1 MSVKK
6 NLLLLILSLSVT
18 ILFLGNINL
27 ISADTTSS
35 AVSTSSSIASSTATS
50 SSSTTSSASASSSS
64 SSSTTV
70 FSSGIKWPTTSFA
83 PWTRGKRESKDT
95 VRNYYGF
102 MINNDNGQY
111 IEEYEE
117 GNNIHVKV
125 RILAHIDWNKSTKTR
140 YYVVMQN
147 GDSFSGQEISSSN
160 VTRTKDVEY
169 SKTAVWT
176 VDLSL
181 GNVKADK
188 IQICIFDDDGK
199 GIFGYGFWEANGV
212 DKDGNRNTDKT
223 YPYVMCS
230 PIIGWNNVTNFNQS
244 LKDGIFYVGRNT
256 TLTMNAPKL
265 QDSNVGKFDNS
276 ILNNAGESH
285 FFGQNVVNNEIR
297 TTYEITTDVTK
308 LDGIVDGLASS
319 DTNKYGLDTVLTY
332 EIPSDNLKIPL
343 SYGGLKAISL
353 SAEALDN
360 ASINTKDYLESS
372 FVDKVTGDLG
382 TGHTLTYSWFY
393 STSDNINDLKKVS
406 TEFTNNKDRKADGTL
421 GTDWMTLSA
430 KDDFTQYLEKQAL
443 AGKKIYL
450 MMKVYV
456 YGQLSTLTNP
466 ILVQIQTPT
475 LKVPDKIDFGTIP
488 AKDIYN
494 GGSFE
499 SLTKDSDK
507 LSLSIP
513 DTSKSTWKVTSSI
526 KENDDNSI
534 TKINGQLNILGKNLS
549 ATPIEV
555 ASISKQGLVDLPLNA
570 KVSFRGYHNPLTPRT
585 NFTEDINWNLS
596 PETPIMASN

>member
-35 AVSTSSSIASSTATS
+35 AVSTSSSIASTATS

-83 PWTRGKRESKDT
+83 TWTQGIKEDGSLT
-95 VRNYYGF
+95 RNKYGF
-102 MINNDNGQY
+102 MVNKD
-111 IEEYEE
+111 EEYYMEE
-117 GNNIHVKV
+117 YKDSNNIHVMIPMIAYKS
-125 RILAHIDWNKSTKTR
+125 WNESTKTK

-147 GDSFSGQEISSSN
+147 GSTFSGQEIASSN
-160 VTRTKDVEY
+160 VIRTKVEDYSRTALWMLDV
-169 SKTAVWT
+169 T
-176 VDLSL
+176 V
-181 GNVKADK
+181 GNITADK
-188 IQICIFDDDGK
+188 IQICIYDDDRS
-199 GIFGYGFWEANGV
+199 YGFWRTNGV
-212 DKDGNRNTDKT
+212 ADDDT
-223 YPYVMCS
+223 YPFVMS
-230 PIIGWNNVTNFNQS
+230 TPVLGWNNVTNFNQS

-285 FFGQNVVNNEIR
+285 FFGQNVINNEIR
-297 TTYEITTDVTK
+297 TTYEITTGVTK
-308 LDGIVDGLASS
+308 LDGIVDRLASS
-319 DTNKYGLDTVLTY
+319 DTNKYCLDTVLTY

-450 MMKVYV
+450 MMKIYV
-456 YGQLSTLTNP
+456 DGQLSTLTNP

-488 AKDIYN
+488 AKNIYN
-494 GGSFE
+494 GGDFE
-499 SLTKDSDK
+499 SLTKDNDN
-507 LSLSIP
+507 LSVSIP
-513 DTSKSTWKVTSSI
+513 SASKNAWQVSASMEETG
-526 KENDDNSI
+526 NNSI
-534 TKINGQLNILGKNLS
+534 AKLNGQLNILGKNLS

-555 ASISKQGLVDLPLNA
+555 ASISKHGLVDLPLNA
-570 KVSFRGYHNPLTPRT
+570 KVSFRGYHSPLTPRT

>member
-1 MSVKK
+1 MNTKRK
-6 NLLLLILSLSVT
+6 LLLFISGMALILLFTIMNTNTVKAAVT
-18 ILFLGNINL
+18 
-27 ISADTTSS
+27 
-35 AVSTSSSIASSTATS
+35 
-50 SSSTTSSASASSSS
+50 
-64 SSSTTV
+64 
-70 FSSGIKWPTTSFA
+70 WPTTSFA
-83 PWTRGKRESKDT
+83 TWTQGRRFDGSLT
-95 VRNYYGF
+95 RNIYGF
-102 MINNDNGQY
+102 IINKDEGY
-111 IEEYEE
+111 YMEEYKDS
-117 GNNIHVKV
+117 GNIHIK
-125 RILAHIDWNKSTKTR
+125 IPLIAHQDWNKSDNTK
-140 YYVVMQN
+140 YYLVMQN
-147 GDSFSGQEISSSN
+147 GNNISGQMISN
-160 VTRTKDVEY
+160 VTRTKIKDYSRTSLWMLDV
-169 SKTAVWT
+169 T
-176 VDLSL
+176 V
-181 GNVKADK
+181 GNIKADK
-188 IQICIFDDDGK
+188 IQICIYDDGS
-199 GIFGYGFWEANGV
+199 YGFWRTNGV
-212 DKDGNRNTDKT
+212 ADDGT
-223 YPYVMCS
+223 YPFVMS
-230 PIIGWNNVTNFNQS
+230 TPVLGWNNVTNFNQS

-319 DTNKYGLDTVLTY
+319 DTNKYGLDTTLTY
-332 EIPSDNLKIPL
+332 EIPSDNLTIPL
-343 SYGGLKAISL
+343 VYGGLKPIVMSIDN
-353 SAEALDN
+353 LDN
-360 ASINTKDYLESS
+360 TPINTKDFLEAS
-372 FVDKVTGDLG
+372 FIDKIISDLKNN
-382 TGHTLTYSWFY
+382 HTLTYSWFY
-393 STSDNINDLKKVS
+393 STSDKINDLKKVS
-406 TEFTNNKDRKADGTL
+406 TEFPSNTDFKPDGTL

-456 YGQLSTLTNP
+456 DGKLSTLTNP
-466 ILVQIQTPT
+466 ILVQIQVPT
-475 LKVPDKIDFGTIP
+475 LKVPDKIDFGTISV
-488 AKDIYN
+488 KNIYN

-555 ASISKQGLVDLPLNA
+555 ASISKHGLVDLPLNA